1 MNTLLNHL
9 ISQYKKIKHRKGNEF
24 KNFLAF
30 SHLYLTNEK
39 DDKYKEAKVNVL
51 KYIVAHEKEIKLKL
65 LKN

>member
-24 KNFLAF
+24 KNFLTF

>member
-24 KNFLAF
+24 KNFLTF

-39 DDKYKEAKVNVL
+39 DDKYKDAKVNVL

>member
-24 KNFLAF
+24 KNFLTF

-39 DDKYKEAKVNVL
+39 DDKYKEVKVNVL